1 MDKNKLLVCKTGNQ
15 VIICY
20 NGKKVIEPLDKYKD
34 LSKEEIKEQFLQE
47 IEGR

>member
-1 MDKNKLLVCKTGNQ
+1 MEKIKVLVCKTETQ

-20 NGKKVIEPLDKYKD
+20 NGKKIVQSVEKYKD
-34 LSKEEIKEQFLQE
+34 LSKEEIKEQFLHE